1 MTLTLR
7 TAKEK
12 WLFRIFSPASFTFW
26 WRCTSVDDLALKGVA
41 VSGFSI
47 PIYSCKFVPRI
58 ILVTKSFILQ
68 PPLFLQT
75 QTSLFNFE
83 NGTSFSNLSPY
94 NRSGIELSSEGQR
107 THQLDA
113 RPIRN
118 ALFFSIDKFWQYKG
132 IFRPNRLMFLN
143 WPFWPFFF
151 KSERWRSQRKE

>member
-1 MTLTLR
+1 MQR
-7 TAKEK
+7 CHSFI
-12 WLFRIFSPASFTFW
+12 WLFVLQKKNGYSGFFHLLLLLF
-26 WRCTSVDDLALKGVA
+26 DDVAHQLTTWLLKGVA

-58 ILVTKSFILQ
+58 ILVSKSFILQ

-118 ALFFSIDKFWQYKG
+118 ALFF
-132 IFRPNRLMFLN
+132 
-143 WPFWPFFF
+143 FF
-151 KSERWRSQRKE
+151 KR